1 MKDTTKTLSSGP
13 TYKAAGK
20 VATIIERHFRHF
32 HAKALADNNEL
43 DLAPTPS
50 CTTIESLID
59 ISFWASLRR
68 EEGFSPKFTLAFLP
82 PEAAGQPLL
91 FGGKI
96 KLAPN
101 ILTKFASAVQQP
113 GIHLGIWI
121 EDDELYIWGTTLAIP
136 AYCFVL
142 EVIEPGLLVIKHRRI
157 EGFGKFVNIAILKGD
172 DIKVVDEQGAS
183 ISDCPNV
190 LSAMLDFTLP
200 SLWNDPVNVL
210 VQLATSMQAHKR
222 GGILLVVP
230 SGNDEWRE
238 SIITPI
244 SYPVDPPFS
253 GLTDLM
259 IHEGIDR
266 YHTSWQEKMRRAV
279 DTIGG
284 LTSIDGATLINDK
297 HELLAFGAKIGRSAK
312 SSPIEEIVVT
322 EPIVG
327 CSTRVIHPAQNGGT
341 RHLAAAQF
349 VFDQKDAIAL
359 VASQDGRFTVFAWS
373 PIVGMVHAHQI
384 DILLL

>member
-32 HAKALADNNEL
+32 HAKALADNNEI

-157 EGFGKFVNIAILKGD
+157 
-172 DIKVVDEQGAS
+172 
-183 ISDCPNV
+183 
-190 LSAMLDFTLP
+190 
-200 SLWNDPVNVL
+200 
-210 VQLATSMQAHKR
+210 
-222 GGILLVVP
+222 
-230 SGNDEWRE
+230 
-238 SIITPI
+238 
-244 SYPVDPPFS
+244 
-253 GLTDLM
+253 
-259 IHEGIDR
+259 
-266 YHTSWQEKMRRAV
+266 
-279 DTIGG
+279 
-284 LTSIDGATLINDK
+284 
-297 HELLAFGAKIGRSAK
+297 
-312 SSPIEEIVVT
+312 
-322 EPIVG
+322 
-327 CSTRVIHPAQNGGT
+327 
-341 RHLAAAQF
+341 
-349 VFDQKDAIAL
+349 
-359 VASQDGRFTVFAWS
+359 
-373 PIVGMVHAHQI
+373 
-384 DILLL
+384 

>member
-1 MKDTTKTLSSGP
+1 MKDITKTLSSGP

-32 HAKALADNNEL
+32 HAKALADNNEI

-172 DIKVVDEQGAS
+172 DIKVVDEHGSS

-230 SGNDEWRE
+230 SGSEEWRE

-284 LTSIDGATLINDK
+284 LTSIDGATLIYDK
-297 HELLAFGAKIGRSAK
+297 HELLAFGAKIGRSEK

-349 VFDQKDAIAL
+349 VYD
-359 VASQDGRFTVFAWS
+359 
-373 PIVGMVHAHQI
+373 
-384 DILLL
+384 

>member
-1 MKDTTKTLSSGP
+1 MRDTKALTSEP
-13 TYKAAGK
+13 TYKAARI
-20 VATIIERHFRHF
+20 VAPSIERHFRHF
-32 HAKALADNNEL
+32 HTKALADNNEI
-43 DLAPTPS
+43 DLAPTPDCS
-50 CTTIESLID
+50 IIENIID

-82 PEAAGQPLL
+82 PESAGQPLL
-91 FGGKI
+91 FGSKI

-113 GIHLGIWI
+113 GIHLGVWI
-121 EDDELYIWGTTLAIP
+121 EDGELYIWGTTLAIP

-142 EVIEPGLLVIKHRRI
+142 EVIEPGLLVIKHRRV

-172 DIKVVDEQGAS
+172 DIKVVDEHGSS
-183 ISDCPNV
+183 ISDCPNI

-230 SGNDEWRE
+230 SESDEWQE

-244 SYPVDPPFS
+244 SYPVAPAFS
-253 GLTDLM
+253 GLTELM
-259 IHEGIDR
+259 IHEGIDK

-284 LTSIDGATLINDK
+284 LTSIDGATVINDK

-312 SSPIEEIVVT
+312 SSRVEEIVVT
-322 EPIVG
+322 EPIIG

-349 VFDQKDAIAL
+349 VFDQKDALAL

-373 PIVGMVHAHQI
+373 PVVGMVHAHQI